1 MICLMLWIKSFL
13 GIYSVMI
20 NLDKMDVSEPYDIF
34 RKYYE
39 EARKKEQ
46 KIIEAISISSYDKKN
61 SIVDSRFVNLKY
73 VINDE
78 WIFFSNYNSPKSIQ
92 FKSHEQ
98 ISAVIF
104 WNSINVQIR
113 MKAKIQKTNSEF
125 SNKHFQS
132 REATKNLLAILSQQS
147 EPVSSYDDFLRNYEK
162 KLSIKHKTITRPEYW
177 GGFSF
182 SPYYFEFWEG
192 HNSRINKRKFYEI
205 ENQEWKSGFLQP

>member
-1 MICLMLWIKSFL
+1 
-13 GIYSVMI
+13 MI
-20 NLDKMDVSEPYDIF
+20 NIDKMDVSEPYDIF

-39 EARKKEQ
+39 EAEKKEQ

-61 SIVDSRFVNLKY
+61 SSVDSRFVNLKY
-73 VINDE
+73 IINDE

-98 ISAVIF
+98 ISALIF
-104 WNSINVQIR
+104 WNSTNVQIR

-132 REATKNLLAILSQQS
+132 RDATKNLLAILSQQS
-147 EPVSSYDDFLRNYEK
+147 KPISSYDDFLKNYDK
-162 KLSIKHKTITRPEYW
+162 NLSSKQKTAARPEYW

-192 HNSRINKRKFYEI
+192 HNSRINKRKFYELK
-205 ENQEWKSGFLQP
+205 NQEWKSGFLQP

>member
-1 MICLMLWIKSFL
+1 
-13 GIYSVMI
+13 MI
-20 NLDKMDVSEPYDIF
+20 NIDKMNVAEPYNMF

-39 EARKKEQ
+39 EAKKKEQ

-78 WIFFSNYNSPKSIQ
+78 WIFFSNYNSPKSKQ
-92 FKSHEQ
+92 FKSHDQ
-98 ISAVIF
+98 ISAVIY

-125 SNKHFQS
+125 SNEHFQS
-132 REATKNLLAILSQQS
+132 RDMTKNLLAILSRQS
-147 EPVSSYDDFLRNYEK
+147 EPMSSYDDFLKNYEK
-162 KLSIKHKTITRPEYW
+162 NLSLKFENATRPEYW

-192 HNSRINKRKFYEI
+192 HNSRINKRKFYELK
-205 ENQEWKSGFLQP
+205 NQDWKDGFLQP

>member
-1 MICLMLWIKSFL
+1 
-13 GIYSVMI
+13 MI
-20 NLDKMDVSEPYDIF
+20 NIDKMDVSEPYDIF

-39 EARKKEQ
+39 EAEKKEQ

-61 SIVDSRFVNLKY
+61 SNVDSRFVNLKY
-73 VINDE
+73 IINDE

-98 ISAVIF
+98 ISALIF
-104 WNSINVQIR
+104 WNSTNVQIR

-132 REATKNLLAILSQQS
+132 RDATKNLLAILSQQS
-147 EPVSSYDDFLRNYEK
+147 EPISSYDDFLKNYDK
-162 KLSIKHKTITRPEYW
+162 NLSSKQKTAARPQYW

-192 HNSRINKRKFYEI
+192 HNSRINKRKFYELK
-205 ENQEWKSGFLQP
+205 NQEWKSGFLQP

>member
-1 MICLMLWIKSFL
+1 
-13 GIYSVMI
+13 MI
-20 NLDKMDVSEPYDIF
+20 NLDKMDVSEPYDTF

-78 WIFFSNYNSPKSIQ
+78 WIFFSNYNSPKSMQ

-98 ISAVIF
+98 ISALIF
-104 WNSINVQIR
+104 WNSTNVQIR
-113 MKAKIQKTNSEF
+113 MKAKIKKTNSEF

-132 REATKNLLAILSQQS
+132 RDTSKNLLAILSKQS
-147 EPVSSYDDFLRNYEK
+147 EPITSFNDFLTNYERN
-162 KLSIKHKTITRPEYW
+162 LSLNSNIKARPEYW

-182 SPYYFEFWEG
+182 TPHYFEFWEG
-192 HNSRINKRKFYEI
+192 HESRINKRHVFDKI
-205 ENQEWKSGFLQP
+205 NGLWKQSYLQP

>member
-1 MICLMLWIKSFL
+1 
-13 GIYSVMI
+13 MI
-20 NLDKMDVSEPYDIF
+20 NIDKMDVSEPYNIF

-39 EARKKEQ
+39 EAQKKEQ

-61 SIVDSRFVNLKY
+61 DIVDSRFVNLKY

-98 ISAVIF
+98 ISALIF
-104 WNSINVQIR
+104 WNSTNVQIR
-113 MKAKIQKTNSEF
+113 MKAKIQKTNSKF
-125 SNKHFQS
+125 SDEHFQS
-132 REATKNLLAILSQQS
+132 RDTTKNLLAILSKQS
-147 EPVSSYDDFLRNYEK
+147 EPISSYDDFLRNYEK
-162 KLSIKHKTITRPEYW
+162 NLSSKSKIITRPDYW

-192 HNSRINKRKFYEI
+192 HDSRINKRKFYELK
-205 ENQEWKSGFLQP
+205 NQEWRGGFLQP

>member
-1 MICLMLWIKSFL
+1 
-13 GIYSVMI
+13 MI

-113 MKAKIQKTNSEF
+113 IKAKIQKTNTEF

-162 KLSIKHKTITRPEYW
+162 NLSIKQKTIIRPEYW

>member
-1 MICLMLWIKSFL
+1 
-13 GIYSVMI
+13 MI

-39 EARKKEQ
+39 EANKKEQ
-46 KIIEAISISSYDKKN
+46 IIIEAISISSYDKKN

-147 EPVSSYDDFLRNYEK
+147 EPLSSYDDFLKNYQK
-162 KLSIKHKTITRPEYW
+162 NLSIKQKTITRPEYW

>member
-1 MICLMLWIKSFL
+1 
-13 GIYSVMI
+13 MI
-20 NLDKMDVSEPYDIF
+20 NVDKMDVSEPYDIF

-39 EARKKEQ
+39 DARKKEQ

-113 MKAKIQKTNSEF
+113 MKAKIHKTNSEF

-132 REATKNLLAILSQQS
+132 RDITKNLLAILSKQS
-147 EPVSSYDDFLRNYEK
+147 DPLSSYDDFLKNYEK
-162 KLSIKHKTITRPEYW
+162 NISLASDNLIRPEYW

-182 SPYYFEFWEG
+182 YPYYFEFWEG
-192 HNSRINKRKFYEI
+192 HNSRVNKRKFYELKD
-205 ENQEWKSGFLQP
+205 QEWKSGFLQP

>member
-1 MICLMLWIKSFL
+1 
-13 GIYSVMI
+13 MI
-20 NLDKMDVSEPYDIF
+20 NVDKMDVSEPYDIF

-113 MKAKIQKTNSEF
+113 MKAKIQKTDSEF
-125 SNKHFQS
+125 SDKHFHS
-132 REATKNLLAILSQQS
+132 RDTNKNLLAILSQQS
-147 EPVSSYDDFLRNYEK
+147 EPVSSYDDFLRNYK
-162 KLSIKHKTITRPEYW
+162 KNISIKQKTITRPEYW

-205 ENQEWKSGFLQP
+205 KNQEWKSGFLQP

>member
-1 MICLMLWIKSFL
+1 
-13 GIYSVMI
+13 MI
-20 NLDKMDVSEPYDIF
+20 NLDNMYVSEPYDIF

-147 EPVSSYDDFLRNYEK
+147 EPLSSYDDFLKNYQK
-162 KLSIKHKTITRPEYW
+162 NLSIKQKTITRPEYW

>member
-1 MICLMLWIKSFL
+1 
-13 GIYSVMI
+13 MI
-20 NLDKMDVSEPYDIF
+20 NIDKINISEPYNVF

-78 WIFFSNYNSPKSIQ
+78 WIFFSNYNSPKSMQ

-113 MKAKIQKTNSEF
+113 MKAKIKKTTPEF

-132 REATKNLLAILSQQS
+132 REASKNLLAILSQQS
-147 EPVSSYDDFLRNYEK
+147 EPTISYDDFLANYERN
-162 KLSIKHKTITRPEYW
+162 LSSNSHIKTRPEYW

-182 SPYYFEFWEG
+182 FPYYFEFWEG
-192 HNSRINKRKFYEI
+192 HSSRINKRKFYELK
-205 ENQEWKSGFLQP
+205 NQEWKSGFLQP

>member
-1 MICLMLWIKSFL
+1 
-13 GIYSVMI
+13 MI

-39 EARKKEQ
+39 EAIKKEQ
-46 KIIEAISISSYDKKN
+46 MIIEAISISSYDKKN

-125 SNKHFQS
+125 SNKHFLS
-132 REATKNLLAILSQQS
+132 RDKTKNLLAILSQQS

-162 KLSIKHKTITRPEYW
+162 NLSTKEKTMARPEYW

-182 SPYYFEFWEG
+182 FPYYFEFWEG

-205 ENQEWKSGFLQP
+205 KNQEWKSGFLQP

>member
-1 MICLMLWIKSFL
+1 
-13 GIYSVMI
+13 MI

-39 EARKKEQ
+39 EANKKEQ
-46 KIIEAISISSYDKKN
+46 IIIEAISISSYDKKN

-125 SNKHFQS
+125 SNKHFLS
-132 REATKNLLAILSQQS
+132 RDKTKNLLAILSQQS

-162 KLSIKHKTITRPEYW
+162 NLSSKSKITTRPEYW

-192 HNSRINKRKFYEI
+192 HNSRINKRTFYELN
-205 ENQEWKSGFLQP
+205 NQEWKSGFLQP

>member
-1 MICLMLWIKSFL
+1 
-13 GIYSVMI
+13 MI

>member
-1 MICLMLWIKSFL
+1 
-13 GIYSVMI
+13 MI
-20 NLDKMDVSEPYDIF
+20 NIDKMNVAGPYNMF

-39 EARKKEQ
+39 EAKKKEQ

-162 KLSIKHKTITRPEYW
+162 NLSIKQKTITRPEYW

-205 ENQEWKSGFLQP
+205 KNQEWKSGFLQP